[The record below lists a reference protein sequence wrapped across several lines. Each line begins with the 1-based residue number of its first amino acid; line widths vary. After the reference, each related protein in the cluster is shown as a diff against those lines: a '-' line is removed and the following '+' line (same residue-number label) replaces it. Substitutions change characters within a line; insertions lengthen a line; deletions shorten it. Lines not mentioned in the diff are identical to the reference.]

1 MLEACSSVSYLILP
15 KKLNKSLNLDL
26 ASIKLMKIELKADRN
41 NAKEFLSGPLTEQ
54 LQVIDKTALI
64 TDSLMMGKMVDQ
76 LLVDR
81 L

>member
-1 MLEACSSVSYLILP
+1 
-15 KKLNKSLNLDL
+15 
-26 ASIKLMKIELKADRN
+26 MKIELKADRN
-41 NAKEFLSGPLTEQ
+41 NAKQFLSGPLTEQ

>member
-1 MLEACSSVSYLILP
+1 MLEACSSVSHLILP